1 MENDV
6 LKNKIAPWQEK
17 GQWYHLRIM
26 RESEESMIT
35 IDYLH
40 SDLIFQYSDLL
51 FSSEL
56 NDWTITNID
65 QVIDMIAIFTLTS
78 PPQNDSPVYAYNGG
92 YNFKHRKFDVG
103 FELFGMAGGYIDLYL
118 YIV

>member
-35 IDYLH
+35 IDFKRE
-40 SDLIFQYSDLL
+40 S
-51 FSSEL
+51 
-56 NDWTITNID
+56 
-65 QVIDMIAIFTLTS
+65 
-78 PPQNDSPVYAYNGG
+78 VYN
-92 YNFKHRKFDVG
+92 K
-103 FELFGMAGGYIDLYL
+103 
-118 YIV
+118 